1 MRDIIK
7 KVPIPT
13 AGVALGLAAL
23 GNLLQP
29 YAEVAHIACGALS
42 LFLVAMLVAKLI
54 MFPSMLREDMKNSVF
69 ASVSATFFMTL
80 MQLAGYLAPVAI
92 VPAFGLWCSA
102 VAGHFVLMTWFTL
115 YYIRRFKLTEVF
127 PTYFIC
133 YVGII
138 VAAVTSPVFG
148 AEAFGQGIFWFGFAC
163 YLVLLA
169 VVTMRYI
176 KHEIPE
182 GARPLFCI
190 YAAPMGLSL
199 VGYLSVMPDPN
210 LVFVAV
216 LMGLGQLMLIGV
228 VTRVPKFL
236 ALQFYPSYAA
246 MTFPFVISAMALGK
260 GVQALYACGYSIP
273 GAPGDRGP
281 HRRGDAVRR
290 RDGRLRLRALH
301 EVLLRYAEGGQGPE
315 DASRGSCG
323 SHCRGHRIT
332 LEHLSPR
339 RPDVLLWPTTGPS
352 SPQRPDPPLGRSPFW
367 EGVRL
372 VAGISPISIAAP
384 SASPAISRLPR

>member
-1 MRDIIK
+1 ML
-7 KVPIPT
+7 
-13 AGVALGLAAL
+13 AGR
-23 GNLLQP
+23 
-29 YAEVAHIACGALS
+29 CS

-182 GARPLFCI
+182 GARRCS
-190 YAAPMGLSL
+190 AS
-199 VGYLSVMPDPN
+199 
-210 LVFVAV
+210 
-216 LMGLGQLMLIGV
+216 ML
-228 VTRVPKFL
+228 
-236 ALQFYPSYAA
+236 
-246 MTFPFVISAMALGK
+246 
-260 GVQALYACGYSIP
+260 
-273 GAPGDRGP
+273 
-281 HRRGDAVRR
+281 
-290 RDGRLRLRALH
+290 
-301 EVLLRYAEGGQGPE
+301 
-315 DASRGSCG
+315 
-323 SHCRGHRIT
+323 
-332 LEHLSPR
+332 
-339 RPDVLLWPTTGPS
+339 LLWVC
-352 SPQRPDPPLGRSPFW
+352 RWWDIC
-367 EGVRL
+367 RL
-372 VAGISPISIAAP
+372 CLIRTWCSWPCSWA
-384 SASPAISRLPR
+384 SAS

>member
-1 MRDIIK
+1 
-7 KVPIPT
+7 
-13 AGVALGLAAL
+13 
-23 GNLLQP
+23 
-29 YAEVAHIACGALS
+29 
-42 LFLVAMLVAKLI
+42 
-54 MFPSMLREDMKNSVF
+54 MLRETID
-69 ASVSATFFMTL
+69 SA
-80 MQLAGYLAPVAI
+80 
-92 VPAFGLWCSA
+92 C
-102 VAGHFVLMTWFTL
+102 
-115 YYIRRFKLTEVF
+115 
-127 PTYFIC
+127 
-133 YVGII
+133 
-138 VAAVTSPVFG
+138 

-260 GVQALYACGYSIP
+260 GVQALYAAGYSIP
-273 GAPGDRGP
+273 ALPVIEALIAVETLFAAVMVAYVFVHFMKFFFGTPKAAKAPKTRP
-281 HRRGDAVRR
+281 EVPA
-290 RDGRLRLRALH
+290 ALTV
-301 EVLLRYAEGGQGPE
+301 EVTE
-315 DASRGSCG
+315 
-323 SHCRGHRIT
+323 
-332 LEHLSPR
+332 
-339 RPDVLLWPTTGPS
+339 
-352 SPQRPDPPLGRSPFW
+352 
-367 EGVRL
+367 
-372 VAGISPISIAAP
+372 
-384 SASPAISRLPR
+384 

>member
-1 MRDIIK
+1 
-7 KVPIPT
+7 
-13 AGVALGLAAL
+13 
-23 GNLLQP
+23 
-29 YAEVAHIACGALS
+29 
-42 LFLVAMLVAKLI
+42 
-54 MFPSMLREDMKNSVF
+54 MKNSVF

-115 YYIRRFKLTEVF
+115 YYIRHFKLTEVF

-260 GVQALYACGYSIP
+260 GVQTLYAAGYSIP
-273 GAPGDRGP
+273 ALPVIEALIVVETLFAAVMVAYVFVHFMKFFFGTPKAAKAPKTRP
-281 HRRGDAVRR
+281 EVPA
-290 RDGRLRLRALH
+290 ALTV
-301 EVLLRYAEGGQGPE
+301 EVTE
-315 DASRGSCG
+315 
-323 SHCRGHRIT
+323 
-332 LEHLSPR
+332 
-339 RPDVLLWPTTGPS
+339 
-352 SPQRPDPPLGRSPFW
+352 
-367 EGVRL
+367 
-372 VAGISPISIAAP
+372 
-384 SASPAISRLPR
+384 